1 MATVDPSGSKRQKV
15 KELIRRLESEDKGI
29 EQNIFKSVEN
39 VSLGSVIEYKDKDGV
54 RHRFTDD
61 Y

>member
-1 MATVDPSGSKRQKV
+1 MKA
-15 KELIRRLESEDKGI
+15 LIRRLEAEDAGI
-29 EQNIFKSVEN
+29 EQNIFRSVEN
-39 VSLGSVIEYKDKDGV
+39 VSLKTVIEYKDKDGV